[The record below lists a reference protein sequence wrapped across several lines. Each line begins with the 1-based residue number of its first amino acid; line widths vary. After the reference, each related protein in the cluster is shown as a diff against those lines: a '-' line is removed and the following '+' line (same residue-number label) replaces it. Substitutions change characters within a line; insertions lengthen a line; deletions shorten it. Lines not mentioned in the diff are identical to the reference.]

1 MKRRKGLGAL
11 LGLLLLAG
19 TLQALSYEVLHQSVG
34 DQFGDRY
41 GNTVAIVGDLNGDGY
56 ADLAVGAPE
65 YHDTGAVFLFFGP
78 SAVYPDLVLMGDDN
92 GSDFGAAVAGAG
104 DVNNDGYDDLIVGAP
119 YYTETEIG
127 QGAAYLFYG
136 GAAMDALSDLKM
148 VGPQNRAW
156 FGFSVAGAG
165 DVNNDGYDDLIVG
178 APGMDVSGK
187 TNAGAAYI
195 FLGASSSSMDT
206 TPDWQTYGQGAGDF
220 YGFSVAG
227 LGHLD
232 NDNYDDVVVGAPYY
246 DQGSSSDVGA
256 AYVFLGGDPIDPASD
271 FDLVGEATGDHF
283 GYAVAGPGDIDG
295 DGTTEVLVGAPD
307 HVVGGYSNSGAA
319 YLYWG
324 GLAMDLVYDVK
335 FVGDRWARFGFSVAG
350 AGDVNGDGYR
360 DLIIGGPTW
369 EENGQSWAGAA
380 YLFLGGVPMDSVP
393 DLRMEGTQVFGQL
406 GVSVSGGG
414 DFNGNGFDDVAVG
427 ADSAGTNHEGQAW
440 VYQFRRFRLLSPTGG
455 ETWTVGAR
463 KTIRWLGRDSADL
476 YLSVDGGATWTPLA
490 QNLRPPFPMD
500 TMTFTLQVPQVP
512 TRYALVRV
520 TLHGETT
527 PDPLHFAQS
536 DTFFTI
542 NATITLL
549 AFNAETGEEGKV
561 RLSWQTDPGPEDLV
575 GYHVYRLNAD
585 GTETRLTAE
594 PIQGQAYE
602 DEATAGVRG
611 YALGAVNGLGTEY
624 RLGELLLGEPRH
636 LVVLTPTLVR
646 GDRVQVHY
654 VVPLS
659 GDRGSA
665 SVEIRLVDRT
675 GRVHARRQR
684 IQIPGTYVDEIP
696 VGGLKSG
703 MYFVEVRVGDAYRE
717 THKLLVLR

>member
-1 MKRRKGLGAL
+1 MRNGAFVVLLFLWAGSALAITWERQVISEGLNPGDDYGASVTRVGDVNDDGHDDFAIGAPKYQNQRGIVFVL
-11 LGLLLLAG
+11 YGGPTMDENPDFFLSAESDSERFGTCVTGGDMNGDGIVDLVVGAPWAHHYSGAVYIYYGPNYTSYTKVVGDTTDAALGSGLAYLG
-19 TLQALSYEVLHQSVG
+19 DVTGDSVG
-34 DQFGDRY
+34 DVMVLDGNNRIVIYPGNNLNAPIPLVQIAFADAGFG
-41 GNTVAIVGDLNGDGY
+41 ALGDLNRDGYPDFYVPVQSDSLLIYYGVSFLADTQPARVLGVSDAYFVKDCATGDFDGDG
-56 ADLAVGAPE
+56 L
-65 YHDTGAVFLFFGP
+65 
-78 SAVYPDLVLMGDDN
+78 PDLVLGCALDAY
-92 GSDFGAAVAGAG
+92 SYADFAYLFLGNRMNLQRAPVDTFSLSRDFTYNLVLA
-104 DVNNDGYDDLIVGAP
+104 DVNGDGYDDLVGASLGRMFVFFGGDSTD
-119 YYTETEIG
+119 TEVDLVLTSG
-127 QGAAYLFYG
+127 SQDPNWGYG
-136 GAAMDALSDLKM
+136 IT
-148 VGPQNRAW
+148 W
-156 FGFSVAGAG
+156 
-165 DVNNDGYDDLIVG
+165 
-178 APGMDVSGK
+178 GMD
-187 TNAGAAYI
+187 N
-195 FLGASSSSMDT
+195 
-206 TPDWQTYGQGAGDF
+206 
-220 YGFSVAG
+220 
-227 LGHLD
+227 
-232 NDNYDDVVVGAPYY
+232 
-246 DQGSSSDVGA
+246 
-256 AYVFLGGDPIDPASD
+256 
-271 FDLVGEATGDHF
+271 
-283 GYAVAGPGDIDG
+283 
-295 DGTTEVLVGAPD
+295 
-307 HVVGGYSNSGAA
+307 
-319 YLYWG
+319 
-324 GLAMDLVYDVK
+324 
-335 FVGDRWARFGFSVAG
+335 
-350 AGDVNGDGYR
+350 AGDVNGDGSE
-360 DLIIGGPTW
+360 DVLVGGKNTVTLL
-369 EENGQSWAGAA
+369 NF
-380 YLFLGGVPMDSVP
+380 Y
-393 DLRMEGTQVFGQL
+393 
-406 GVSVSGGG
+406 
-414 DFNGNGFDDVAVG
+414 
-427 ADSAGTNHEGQAW
+427 H
-440 VYQFRRFRLLSPTGG
+440 YRLLTPLGG
-455 ETWTVGAR
+455 ETWTVGASR
-463 KTIRWLGRDSADL
+463 PIRWLGQDFARL
-476 YLSVDGGATWTPLA
+476 YLSVDGGASWTLLA
-490 QNLRPPFPMD
+490 QHVGGAVPPD
-500 TMTFTLQVPQVP
+500 TNVFTLQVPQVP

-520 TLHGETT
+520 VNEEAA
-527 PDPLHFAQS
+527 DPALAYAYAQS